1 MVLLRIYKNVNPDYL
16 IDFEFL
22 SIIFM
27 TSESICSPFLSYSK
41 NGKEI
46 QQDLFGYNFYVI
58 NKASLEFLD

>member
-46 QQDLFGYNFYVI
+46 LKTY
-58 NKASLEFLD
+58 LDITFV